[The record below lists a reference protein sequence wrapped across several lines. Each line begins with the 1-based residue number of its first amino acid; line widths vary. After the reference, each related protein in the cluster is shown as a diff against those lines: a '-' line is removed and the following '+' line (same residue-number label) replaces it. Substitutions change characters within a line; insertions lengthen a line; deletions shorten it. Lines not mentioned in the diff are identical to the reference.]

1 MSALPSTLTLV
12 PGDEGSTLKFTWL
25 VPPAQVLLHMS
36 TVTLPTL
43 LQEWR
48 GLSSGTRRE
57 GLIPISTTL
66 RTSFPGP
73 AASYAALR
81 GSSPDLAVIEA
92 SLPALNSSLSPST
105 GCPR

>member
-1 MSALPSTLTLV
+1 MLTLV
-12 PGDEGSTLKFTWL
+12 PGDEESKLKFTWL
-25 VPPAQVLLHMS
+25 VPPAQVLLPTTS
-36 TVTLPTL
+36 VTLPAL
-43 LQEWR
+43 LQEWM

-73 AASYAALR
+73 AASYAAFR
-81 GSSPDLAVIEA
+81 GARPDLAVIEV
-92 SLPALNSSLSPST
+92 SLPALNSSLSPSI